1 MHDTAYKIGG
11 LVMDTYLPSIP
22 SKILEI
28 GAQNIN
34 GTLRDHSPRNAEY
47 VGLDFVAGDGVDIV
61 ITGIGDW
68 SVPDDHFDL
77 VIASSVFEHD
87 NAFWRTFIEMCR
99 KVKPGGHVYVSAPS
113 NGSVHR
119 FPKDYWR
126 FYPDSGLALEGLARS
141 EGFELTLVES
151 FVAER
156 EADAWNDFCAVFRR
170 GPCDAELNLDFVH
183 NKVRCTNAL
192 NWRSSLIV
200 DSMEATEDMRL
211 LRQARDETEQAVAH
225 HRAFEAR
232 LAELADQK
240 AASEKHLHIQIG
252 GLTQFVQERD
262 QQLEAQGGQLRVL
275 TETLDKERAESTL
288 AQRAFEARLADLA
301 AKKAST
307 EAGLQTRI
315 DELTALV
322 QARDQ
327 HLSEQESQ
335 LLALTEKLEQEQ
347 VDAAALQRAIEARH
361 VEFGAEKT
369 ASEARLQE
377 RIGDLVQLIR
387 EHDEHLD
394 EQSRQLQALTSELAT
409 ERSGATARQ
418 GSFEAALAELAVQ
431 KAASDDRL
439 QERFREIGGLTRLIQ
454 ERDHHIHERDLR
466 IQERDHHIQER
477 DHQIAELRT
486 QLQGMMSER
495 AREHMGATEMQ
506 LALEARLAELA
517 AQKTTSEERLHERFR
532 EIGGLTRL
540 IVERDQFIQMRDQQV
555 SGLKM
560 QIEWLCRVVSVLTKG
575 FSTSSK
581 ARALAWLPT
590 YFSHKSQKLS
600 LKEQGLFD
608 SDDYVA
614 TYPDV
619 LEGGADPLRHYINHG
634 INEGRVIKKGVRL

>member
-61 ITGIGDW
+61 ITGLNDW
-68 SVPDDHFDL
+68 GVPDDHFDL

-87 NAFWRTFIEMCR
+87 NAFWRTFVQMCR

-119 FPKDYWR
+119 YPKDYWR
-126 FYPDSGLALEGLARS
+126 FYPDAGLALEELARG

-156 EADAWNDFCAVFRR
+156 EADSWNDFCAVFRR

-211 LRQARDETEQAVAH
+211 LRQARDDAEQAAAQQ
-225 HRAFEAR
+225 RSFEAR

-262 QQLEAQGGQLRVL
+262 QQLETLGDQLRVL
-275 TETLDKERAESTL
+275 TEALEKERADSAVSQRSFEARLMELAAEKASSEADLQKRIDELTTL
-288 AQRAFEARLADLA
+288 VRMRDQHLSDQGNQLQALAGKLEQEQADSAALQRAFEAQHA
-301 AKKAST
+301 
-307 EAGLQTRI
+307 
-315 DELTALV
+315 ELVA
-322 QARDQ
+322 Q
-327 HLSEQESQ
+327 
-335 LLALTEKLEQEQ
+335 
-347 VDAAALQRAIEARH
+347 
-361 VEFGAEKT
+361 KT

-394 EQSRQLQALTSELAT
+394 EQSRQLRALTAELVT
-409 ERSGATARQ
+409 ERTGATARQ
-418 GSFEAALAELAVQ
+418 RSFEAALAELAVQ

-454 ERDHHIHERDLR
+454 ERDQH
-466 IQERDHHIQER
+466 
-477 DHQIAELRT
+477 IAELRT
-486 QLQGMMSER
+486 QLQTVTSDR
-495 AREHMGATEMQ
+495 AREHADAMETQ

-517 AQKTTSEERLHERFR
+517 AQKATSEGRLHERFR

-540 IVERDQFIQMRDQQV
+540 IVERDQYIQQRDQQI

-560 QIEWLCRVVSVLTKG
+560 QIEWLCRVISVLTKG

-581 ARALAWLPT
+581 ARALAWLPA
-590 YFSHKSQKLS
+590 YFSHKRQKVS

-608 SDDYVA
+608 PDDYVA

-619 LEGGADPLRHYINHG
+619 LQGRADPLRHYINHG
-634 INEGRVIKKGVRL
+634 INEGRIIKKGVRL

>member
-47 VGLDFVAGDGVDIV
+47 VGLDFVAGDGVDVV
-61 ITGIGDW
+61 ITGISDW
-68 SVPDDHFDL
+68 GVPDDHFDL

-99 KVKPGGHVYVSAPS
+99 KAKPGGHVYVSAPS

-119 FPKDYWR
+119 YPKDYWR
-126 FYPDSGLALEGLARS
+126 FYPDSGLALEELART

-156 EADAWNDFCAVFRR
+156 EADSWNDFCAVFRR

-211 LRQARDETEQAVAH
+211 LRQARDDAERAVAH
-225 HRAFEAR
+225 QRSFEAR

-252 GLTQFVQERD
+252 GLTQFLQERD
-262 QQLEAQGGQLRVL
+262 QQLETQGGQLRAL
-275 TETLDKERAESTL
+275 TEELEKERADAMAS
-288 AQRAFEARLADLA
+288 QRSFEARLAELA
-301 AKKAST
+301 AEKASS

-315 DELTALV
+315 DELTTLV
-322 QARDQ
+322 RTHDQ
-327 HLSEQESQ
+327 HLADQDNQ
-335 LLALTEKLEQEQ
+335 LRVLTERLEKEQ
-347 VDAAALQRAIEARH
+347 AGSAVLQRALEAQH
-361 VEFGAEKT
+361 AEFDAQKT
-369 ASEARLQE
+369 ASEVRLQE
-377 RIGDLVQLIR
+377 RIGELVQLIR

-394 EQSRQLQALTSELAT
+394 EQSGQLQALTSELAT
-409 ERSGATARQ
+409 ERAEATARQ
-418 GSFEAALAELAVQ
+418 GAFEAALAELAVQ
-431 KAASDDRL
+431 KAASDERL

-454 ERDHHIHERDLR
+454 ERDQHIHERD
-466 IQERDHHIQER
+466 HH
-477 DHQIAELRT
+477 IAELRT
-486 QLQGMMSER
+486 QLQAMTSDR
-495 AREHMGATEMQ
+495 AREHADSTEMQ

-517 AQKTTSEERLHERFR
+517 AQKATSEERLHERFR

-540 IVERDQFIQMRDQQV
+540 IVERDQYIQQRDQQI

-560 QIEWLCRVVSVLTKG
+560 QIEWLCRVISVLTKG

-581 ARALAWLPT
+581 ARALAWLPA
-590 YFSHKSQKLS
+590 YFSHKRQKVS

-608 SDDYVA
+608 PDDYVA

-619 LEGGADPLRHYINHG
+619 LEGRADPLRHYINHG
-634 INEGRVIKKGVRL
+634 INEGRIIKKGVRL

>member
-47 VGLDFVAGDGVDIV
+47 VGLDFVAGDGVDVV
-61 ITGIGDW
+61 ITGLNDW
-68 SVPDDHFDL
+68 GVPDDHFNL

-87 NAFWRTFIEMCR
+87 NAFWRTFVQMCR
-99 KVKPGGHVYVSAPS
+99 KVKPGGHVYISAPS

-119 FPKDYWR
+119 YPKDYWR
-126 FYPDSGLALEGLARS
+126 FYPDAGLALEELARG

-156 EADAWNDFCAVFRR
+156 EADSWNDFCAVFRR

-211 LRQARDETEQAVAH
+211 LRQARDDAEQAVAQQ
-225 HRAFEAR
+225 RSFEAR

-240 AASEKHLHIQIG
+240 TASEKHLHIQIG

-262 QQLEAQGGQLRVL
+262 QQLETLGGQLRVL
-275 TETLDKERAESTL
+275 TETLEKERADS
-288 AQRAFEARLADLA
+288 AVSQRSFEARLAELA
-301 AKKAST
+301 AEKASS
-307 EAGLQTRI
+307 EADLQKRI
-315 DELTALV
+315 DELTTLV
-322 QARDQ
+322 RTRDQ
-327 HLSEQESQ
+327 YLSDQGDQ
-335 LLALTEKLEQEQ
+335 LQALTGKLEQEQ
-347 VDAAALQRAIEARH
+347 ADSAALRRAFEAQH
-361 VEFGAEKT
+361 AELIAQKT

-394 EQSRQLQALTSELAT
+394 EQSRQLQALTAELVT
-409 ERSGATARQ
+409 ERTGATARQ
-418 GSFEAALAELAVQ
+418 RSFEAALAELAAQ

-454 ERDHHIHERDLR
+454 ERDQHIV
-466 IQERDHHIQER
+466 
-477 DHQIAELRT
+477 ELRT
-486 QLQGMMSER
+486 QLQAMTSDR
-495 AREHMGATEMQ
+495 TREHAGRRSLLWKHGSRNLLRRRRQAKSACTSVFV
-506 LALEARLAELA
+506 RSA
-517 AQKTTSEERLHERFR
+517 A
-532 EIGGLTRL
+532 
-540 IVERDQFIQMRDQQV
+540 
-555 SGLKM
+555 
-560 QIEWLCRVVSVLTKG
+560 
-575 FSTSSK
+575 
-581 ARALAWLPT
+581 
-590 YFSHKSQKLS
+590 
-600 LKEQGLFD
+600 
-608 SDDYVA
+608 
-614 TYPDV
+614 
-619 LEGGADPLRHYINHG
+619 
-634 INEGRVIKKGVRL
+634 